1 MKHRGGS
8 PAGGS
13 HHCFSWS
20 PVERPCYHNRE
31 PGHLISSVVE
41 VWVPSLKNFPELSMS
56 QGLKPLLCSGKW
68 IPSLWTTMVSYEWP
82 CMPCDIIAVLW
93 KGHGNVAPP
102 LKHTHPRIPRTFG
115 WLQCFLDASAQ
126 SWKTL
131 HESGCWADSTIQKED
146 QWCGFRGA
154 CKSKLCRS
162 LPSDLFAHVTDFSGK
177 HLREHLDSGCAAV
190 SFIGSAH
197 GHSLF
202 LGAGYQVQYWC
213 RHCMK
218 KRKKP
223 KRSEAQTW
231 EGFKKHGRDGGLNRP
246 PTDLN
251 TNKTDL
257 EKGQGPYSSHL
268 REFMH
273 IALCTTSRNP
283 HHGGCFLILQF
294 WKSLPVSKRD
304 VLTST
309 SPWWLCL
316 LGSHLSTEAFKR
328 TGSLLQA
335 ESSLQKAKSR
345 RSQTCYQ
352 SKRRRRCRSEE
363 RCIFSLFY
371 CNSIVV
377 GI

>member
-8 PAGGS
+8 PTGGS

-41 VWVPSLKNFPELSMS
+41 VCVPSLKRFPELSMS

-82 CMPCDIIAVLW
+82 CMPCDIIAVLR
-93 KGHGNVAPP
+93 KGHGNVAAP
-102 LKHTHPRIPRTFG
+102 LKHTHPRISRTFG
-115 WLQCFLDASAQ
+115 WLQCFIDASAQ

-131 HESGCWADSTIQKED
+131 QESGCWADSTIQKED
-146 QWCGFRGA
+146 QWCGFRVA

-162 LPSDLFAHVTDFSGK
+162 LPSDLFTHVIDFSGK
-177 HLREHLDSGCAAV
+177 HLREHLDSRCAAV

-246 PTDLN
+246 PTDLEYQQN
-251 TNKTDL
+251 RSWKRPRTLQLPPQRIRAHSTLYRIKKSSPRGLFSYIAILKKPGCEQEGCADL
-257 EKGQGPYSSHL
+257 HEPT
-268 REFMH
+268 M
-273 IALCTTSRNP
+273 A
-283 HHGGCFLILQF
+283 
-294 WKSLPVSKRD
+294 LPVGIPSEH
-304 VLTST
+304 
-309 SPWWLCL
+309 W
-316 LGSHLSTEAFKR
+316 
-328 TGSLLQA
+328 
-335 ESSLQKAKSR
+335 SLQKDWEPPSGRIQPSKSKIQMQSNLLPVQEKAK
-345 RSQTCYQ
+345 
-352 SKRRRRCRSEE
+352 
-363 RCIFSLFY
+363 
-371 CNSIVV
+371 V
-377 GI
+377 